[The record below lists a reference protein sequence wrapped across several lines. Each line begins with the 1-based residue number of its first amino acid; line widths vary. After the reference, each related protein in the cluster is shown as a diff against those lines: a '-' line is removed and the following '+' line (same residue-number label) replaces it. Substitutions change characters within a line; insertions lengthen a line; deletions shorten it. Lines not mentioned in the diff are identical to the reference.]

1 MQNSQSVRVAQLPV
15 TAYPPHICQSFC
27 ESVVVV
33 DEVVVVATTT
43 STPSTLRS
51 INDAEEQP
59 AFDLSLPLRQ
69 TSDGALKG
77 QSTPTRSKNDAFG
90 NAENPNLSKRN
101 NEKAKKPMY

>member
-43 STPSTLRS
+43 ATPSTLRS
-51 INDAEEQP
+51 INNAKEKP
-59 AFDLSLPLRQ
+59 AFDLSQRLRQ
-69 TSDGALKG
+69 TSDDTLKG
-77 QSTPTRSKNDAFG
+77 
-90 NAENPNLSKRN
+90 
-101 NEKAKKPMY
+101 